1 MKPDLKIQPIIL
13 VYSYVLDAKPQGTD
27 THIVGIYGAVV
38 FSIPSLRMNNSQIVV
53 ILDASCDSLIK
64 LNPVEKI
71 VS

>member
-13 VYSYVLDAKPQGTD
+13 VYSYVFDAKPQGKD
-27 THIVGIYGAVV
+27 THIAGIYGAVV
-38 FSIPSLRMNNSQIVV
+38 FSIPSLRMNNSHIVV

-71 VS
+71 FS